1 MKRAAD
7 YLRRVN
13 TWAAIAGLALAAW
26 LIDSLF
32 WFLGT
37 HPLTAAG
44 FATYL
49 SHSWYSLPLLAAIF
63 VVLRLRRPSELL
75 SLTIYDERGAPIH
88 RRGDFWLDETVLG
101 PLLASR
107 GAAQEGGLHRID
119 LPTGAAVYFLRQGG
133 LSLVACFSGPP
144 RPAQLEDSLRLA
156 RQQELPTEDLLRD
169 LPPDVAALT
178 ASLLN
183 SPVERDLLT
192 YLWANR
198 QVAMTAPDLA
208 GQVKHAEGEVASAL
222 ENLERLTLVHCQC
235 ACDRSFYRL
244 TDDEMWLARLDRF
257 IIWRVDWLAR
267 AHRLEQLVGP
277 PNLALA
283 GRVLEETRWQKPR
296 WPAAREISTD
306 KRNN

>member
-1 MKRAAD
+1 MKRAAG

-13 TWAAIAGLALAAW
+13 TWAAIAALALAAW
-26 LIDSLF
+26 LVDSLF

-37 HPLTAAG
+37 HPPTIAG

-75 SLTIYDERGAPIH
+75 SLTVYDERGVPIH
-88 RRGDFWLDETVLG
+88 RQGDFWLDGSVLG

-107 GAAQEGGLHRID
+107 GTAQEGGLHRID

-144 RPAQLEDSLRLA
+144 RPDQLKDGLRLV
-156 RQQELPTEDLLRD
+156 RQPELPAEDLLRG

-198 QVAMTAPDLA
+198 RVAMTAGDLA
-208 GQVKHAEGEVASAL
+208 GQVRHAESEVASAL
-222 ENLERLTLVHCQC
+222 ENLERLALVCRQC
-235 ACDRSFYRL
+235 ACDRTFYRL
-244 TDDEMWLARLDRF
+244 TGDELWLVRLDRF
-257 IIWRVDWLAR
+257 IDWRGGWLAR
-267 AHRLEQLVGP
+267 AHRLEELVGP
-277 PNLALA
+277 PDPGVA

-296 WPAAREISTD
+296 
-306 KRNN
+306 